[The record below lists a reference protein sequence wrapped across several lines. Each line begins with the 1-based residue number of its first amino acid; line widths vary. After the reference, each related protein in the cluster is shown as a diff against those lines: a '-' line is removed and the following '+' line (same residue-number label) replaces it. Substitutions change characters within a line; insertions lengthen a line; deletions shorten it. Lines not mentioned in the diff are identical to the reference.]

1 MNISRF
7 KNKLTSPRMGAV
19 VFLVA
24 GVVALWTCAMVEFTQ
39 ENKRET
45 YAVNIRPGIV
55 NYGTHSSATIPLVSA
70 PQHSSVA
77 PLISGNTVRSY
88 AYSGHASMPSN
99 VSSGRIRT
107 TSVGKANTSSV
118 AAGTNGGSA
127 SSGVSSGATPRRASN
142 ALGASY
148 SAGVVPMPMMAMVS
162 RSYASEVSAMGA
174 SSTADESLS
183 GKTSLGGKK
192 DGGVVSS
199 TPGTPDNPGDLPPIP
214 VGHTPWLL
222 MLLFAAGYTLFLTK
236 KSHQA

>member
-1 MNISRF
+1 
-7 KNKLTSPRMGAV
+7 MGAV

-45 YAVNIRPGIV
+45 YVVNIRPGIV
-55 NYGTHSSATIPLVSA
+55 NYGTHSSAIIPLVSA
-70 PQHSSVA
+70 PQHSSAA

-107 TSVGKANTSSV
+107 TSVGRTNTST
-118 AAGTNGGSA
+118 AATGTNGGSA
-127 SSGVSSGATPRRASN
+127 SSGVSSGATSRRASN
-142 ALGASY
+142 ALGSSY

-183 GKTSLGGKK
+183 GKTTLGGKK
-192 DGGVVSS
+192 DGSGSS
-199 TPGTPDNPGDLPPIP
+199 TPGTPGNPDVPPIP

-222 MLLFAAGYTLFLTK
+222 MLLFAAGYGIFLTK

>member
-24 GVVALWTCAMVEFTQ
+24 GVVALWTCALVEFTQ

-45 YAVNIRPGIV
+45 YVVNIRPGIV

-70 PQHSSVA
+70 PQHSSAA

-99 VSSGRIRT
+99 VFSGLIRT
-107 TSVGKANTSSV
+107 TSVGRANTSAV
-118 AAGTNGGSA
+118 AGGAKGGSV
-127 SSGVSSGATPRRASN
+127 SSGISSGATPRRASN
-142 ALGASY
+142 ALGSSY
-148 SAGVVPMPMMAMVS
+148 SIGVVSMPMMAMVS
-162 RSYASEVSAMGA
+162 RSYATEVSAMGA

-183 GKTSLGGKK
+183 GKRADPTP
-192 DGGVVSS
+192 GVPGN
-199 TPGTPDNPGDLPPIP
+199 PGTPGSPEQPAIP
-214 VGHTPWLL
+214 VGNTPWLL
-222 MLLFAAGYTLFLTK
+222 MLLFAAGYGIFLK
-236 KSHQA
+236 RKSHQA